1 MYALDTNTVIYFFKG
16 MGRVAERLLATPRT
30 EVAVPAVVLFELEAG
45 VRKTREATARRR
57 QLDDFAEA
65 VAILPFD
72 RASAEAAAEIRARLE
87 QRGRPIGPLDT
98 LIAGTALA
106 HGTVLVSHNVA
117 EFGRVDGLT
126 VADWF

>member
-57 QLDDFAEA
+57 QLDEFAEA

>member
-87 QRGRPIGPLDT
+87 QRGRPMGPLDT

-126 VADWF
+126 VTDWF

>member
-16 MGRVAERLLATPRT
+16 MGRVAERLFATPRT
-30 EVAVPAVVLFELEAG
+30 DVAVPAVVLFELEVG
-45 VRKTREATARRR
+45 LRKTREATARRR
-57 QLDDFAEA
+57 QLDDFAAA

-87 QRGRPIGPLDT
+87 QQGRPIGPLDT
-98 LIAGTALA
+98 LIAGTASA
-106 HGTVLVSHNVA
+106 HGAILVSHNVA

>member
-106 HGTVLVSHNVA
+106 HGAVLVSHNVA